1 MLTSIQSAEYINA
14 PISRIYRL
22 THKKLIDFSKPG
34 GGKLWIKRTELDEYL
49 KGNRR
54 RKHQYRTDKAA
65 VDIVF
70 EGK

>member
-1 MLTSIQSAEYINA
+1 MLTSIQAAEYING

-22 THKKLIDFSKPG
+22 THNEQIRFDKPG